1 MHPWREDVEILMQKM
16 GAHPPRASCRG
27 LDNCRNASLILK
39 KSTCRLQKLAE
50 AWGGGHPFI
59 SAIAC
64 NRPRIASIAESF
76 SQIRGHFPSTGFVAF
91 LTFLPICQELDLFGF
106 GGYATADGHSEWS
119 GHDLGAEHDIE
130 DAIAA
135 GKQPPWSNPHDP
147 DALDWLL
154 AHAAKVQNRR

>member
-1 MHPWREDVEILMQKM
+1 MQKM
-16 GAHPPRASCRG
+16 GAHPPRASCRE
-27 LDNCRNASLILK
+27 LDNCRNASLMSK
-39 KSTCRLQKLAE
+39 KGDLSLQKLAE
-50 AWGGGHPFI
+50 AWGRGHPFI
-59 SAIAC
+59 SVCLCCFSSSAIAC
-64 NRPRIASIAESF
+64 GRPRIASIAESF
-76 SQIRGHFPSTGFVAF
+76 SRIRGHVPSTGFVAF
-91 LTFLPICQELDLFGF
+91 LTFLPVCQELDLFGF
-106 GGYATADGHSEWS
+106 GGYATADGHGEWS